1 MGKMIVEEITL
12 DKFRNKLLKSQVDK
26 GARNLIKKAL
36 PFDELCW
43 ELAEL
48 QLIIDK
54 GVHQYTDH
62 EVSTMEDKIFNAEL
76 TYEEVCWLI
85 AYLTVFLR
93 IQKLYP

>member
-1 MGKMIVEEITL
+1 MIVEEINL
-12 DKFRNKLLKSQVDK
+12 NEFRNKLLKTQVDK
-26 GARNLIKKAL
+26 AAQNLIKKAL

-54 GVHQYTDH
+54 GTHNYNDH
-62 EVSTMEDKIFNAEL
+62 EVSSMEDKIFNAEL
-76 TYEEVCWLI
+76 TYEEICWLI